1 MTIGTIAVAVIF
13 IWFVWNKLKNQTPQ
27 SGTETN
33 RSSENRFPQNMV
45 PNDKLVIV
53 EGPNESEVIE
63 ILQEF
68 CDMYNEESIQALPRL
83 IKLSE
88 SKFAITFPYNIKF
101 EIFCYFINFLNYPMG
116 FNGTVKST
124 GWSTTS
130 AKDKWITKQSANKN
144 VMLYVSDHDTEYD
157 NVFMTTS
164 DNIGYKLGFAIGEE
178 KQLLERPEK
187 NYLRQPFSFTYIES
201 KGFKDFK

>member
-83 IKLSE
+83 IKLAE